1 MSFLSHVGVAT
12 SVIAHSY
19 SVVVGSNKYVG
30 LAFWLAVIATLGAL
44 EALAHWSRWPVPSFG
59 DIVARYLHHPF
70 ARGGAIVVWLYAGW
84 HLFSH

>member
-1 MSFLSHVGVAT
+1 MFSRLQLGFADRVVGQSF
-12 SVIAHSY
+12 
-19 SVVVGSNKYVG
+19 SVVVGSSKPIG
-30 LAFWLAVIATLGAL
+30 LAFWLAVIAALGGL

-70 ARGGAIVVWLYAGW
+70 ARAGAIVVWLYAGW